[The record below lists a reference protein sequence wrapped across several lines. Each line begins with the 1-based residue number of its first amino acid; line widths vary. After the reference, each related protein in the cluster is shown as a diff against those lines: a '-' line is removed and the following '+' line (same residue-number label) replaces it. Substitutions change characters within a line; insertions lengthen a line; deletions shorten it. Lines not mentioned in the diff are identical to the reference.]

1 MNILKTSIA
10 TAISLFS
17 LASMSQAYYAS
28 AGAVQEYTG
37 SGNIVLTDGIV
48 GSLTGTTAY
57 GLRFTGTGATI
68 SDSNTVIN
76 TGIIYSG
83 TGSGYLGNVGIVFNA
98 QNGGQTNSNTVINY
112 GAIIPSSSRYEYSV
126 GILFNCSNNGD
137 AYYNWVE
144 NYGNIV
150 VTGSSYA
157 LIGVG
162 FTSSMATSAN
172 YNTVLN
178 YGNITVG
185 SENSHENTGILFGG
199 YSIGDSSYNTVINQG
214 TITVTSGSYV
224 AKGVAFD
231 GKNSGNATGNTFV
244 NEGTIITSG
253 SLSYGVYVSG
263 SGGTAS
269 GNVITNLG
277 VINSGTGG
285 YAIAIVDGSN
295 NTINLGGHSSV
306 TGLIAASGSN
316 NVLNLSFTGVNAAAK
331 ANLVSQLSAI
341 EALSG
346 TATSGTFTFRGV
358 TYTYDPLIVNVTT
371 SSYAEQAQTPNQKAV
386 GANLDSFTV
395 NPTGNLLSLLNALDQ
410 SGNVPRGLDQLSPQ
424 RYQIYGDIALS
435 NASLLVGQI
444 DQRLNNVR
452 FGSEGIDTSA
462 LAVSYGS
469 VQSKLGMGSNG
480 LPIVAAKESKEV
492 VTQAPDKRW
501 SAFLSGNVGHASLND
516 TDDLQNSKYSNSGV
530 IGGVDVKLTDAWT
543 TGLLLG
549 YARTDA
555 QLDREGSTAD
565 VDAYSAGLYGGYHE
579 GNFYGNGLAAYTHN
593 IYDSGRVIDIGTY
606 SEKASGHTTG
616 SQVTVNLDGG
626 YDQPVTKNISVGPFA
641 GVQYVHLGVDGF
653 NESQASA
660 ANLNINDQALD
671 SLRSR
676 LGLRVE
682 LKKDLSKNW
691 RAASE
696 VRAAWQHEFANND
709 RAIVAQLAGSGL
721 SSFAVRTTD
730 PERDRAILGIGL
742 NATCQDTLTVFA
754 DYDAEVGTRYT
765 EQIFKGGLK
774 FNF

>member
-1 MNILKTSIA
+1 
-10 TAISLFS
+10 
-17 LASMSQAYYAS
+17 MSQAYYAA

-57 GLRFTGTGATI
+57 GLRFTGTGSTI
-68 SDSNTVIN
+68 SNSNTVIN
-76 TGIIYSG
+76 TGVIYSG

-98 QNGGQTNSNTVINY
+98 ENGGQTNSNTVINY
-112 GAIIPSSSRYEYSV
+112 GTIIPSSSENEFSI
-126 GILFNCSNNGD
+126 GILFNCANGGD
-137 AYYNWVE
+137 AYYNLIE

-150 VTGSSYA
+150 VTGSSYVSA
-157 LIGVG
+157 GIA
-162 FTSSMATSAN
+162 FTSPFATSAN
-172 YNTVLN
+172 YNTVVN
-178 YGNITVG
+178 YGNITVAG
-185 SENSHENTGILFGG
+185 QYENIGILFGG
-199 YSIGDSSYNTVINQG
+199 YDTGDSSYNTVINKG
-214 TITVTSGSYV
+214 TITVASGTSGMAV
-224 AKGVAFD
+224 GVAFAGSD
-231 GKNSGNATGNTFV
+231 SGLAVGNTLI
-244 NEGTIITSG
+244 NEGKIITSG
-253 SLSYGVYVSG
+253 SFSIGVYIVGG
-263 SGGTAS
+263 SSAAS
-269 GNVITNLG
+269 YNTVTNLG
-277 VINSGTGG
+277 VIDAGSNGV
-285 YAIAIVDGSN
+285 AIGIDGDN

-316 NVLNLSFTGVNAAAK
+316 NVLNLSFTGVNAAAR
-331 ANLVSQLSAI
+331 ANLVAQLSAI

-358 TYTYDPLIVNVTT
+358 TYTYDPLIVNVST
-371 SSYAEQAQTPNQKAV
+371 SSYAEQAKTPNQKAV

-395 NPTGNLLSLLNALDQ
+395 NPTGNMLTLLNALDQ

-435 NASLLVGQI
+435 NAGLLVGQI

-452 FGSEGIDTSA
+452 YGSEGIDASA
-462 LAVSYGS
+462 LGVSYGS

-480 LPIVAAKESKEV
+480 LPAVASKEGKDL
-492 VTQAPDKRW
+492 VTLAPEKRW
-501 SAFLSGNVGHASLND
+501 SAFLSGNVGHAGLD
-516 TDDLQNSKYSNSGV
+516 ETDDLANSKYSNSGV
-530 IGGVDVKLTDAWT
+530 VGGVDVKLTDAWT

-555 QLDREGSTAD
+555 QLDQQGSTAD
-565 VDAYSAGLYGGYHE
+565 VDAYSAGLYSGYRQ
-579 GNFYGNGLAAYTHN
+579 GNFYGNGLAAYTYN
-593 IYDSGRVIDIGTY
+593 VYDSGRVIDIGTY

-616 SQVTVNLDGG
+616 SQFTVNLDGG
-626 YDQPVTKNISVGPFA
+626 YDQPVTKNVSVGPFA

-676 LGLRVE
+676 VGLRLE
-682 LKKDLSKNW
+682 LKKELSKNW
-691 RAASE
+691 KAASE
-696 VRAAWQHEFANND
+696 LRAAWQHEFADND
-709 RAIVAQLAGSGL
+709 RAIVAQFAGSGL
-721 SSFAVRTTD
+721 SSFAVRTSD
-730 PERDRAILGIGL
+730 PERDRALLGIGL

-774 FNF
+774 YNF

>member
-17 LASMSQAYYAS
+17 LASMSQAYYADR
-28 AGAVQEYTG
+28 GAVQEYTG
-37 SGNIVLTDGIV
+37 SGNIVLNDGVV

-83 TGSGYLGNVGIVFNA
+83 TGSGYLGNAGIVFNA
-98 QNGGQTNSNTVINY
+98 QDGGQTNSNTVINY
-112 GAIIPSSSRYEYSV
+112 GAILPSSSENDFSI
-126 GILFNCSNNGD
+126 GILFNCTDGGD
-137 AYYNWVE
+137 AYYNRVL
-144 NYGNIV
+144 NYGNITV
-150 VTGSSYA
+150 SGSSYVSA
-157 LIGVG
+157 GIA
-162 FTSSMATSAN
+162 FTSPFATSAN
-172 YNTVLN
+172 YNTVIN
-178 YGNITVG
+178 YGNITVSG
-185 SENSHENTGILFGG
+185 IYENIGVLFGG
-199 YSIGDSSYNTVINQG
+199 YDTGDSSYNTVVNKG
-214 TITVTSGSYV
+214 TITVASGTSGY
-224 AKGVAFD
+224 AIGVAFV
-231 GKNSGNATGNTFV
+231 GTNSGSAVGNTLI
-244 NEGTIITSG
+244 NEGKIITSG
-253 SLSYGVYVSG
+253 SYSIGVYIVGG
-263 SGGTAS
+263 SSAAS
-269 GNVITNLG
+269 YNTITNLG
-277 VINSGTGG
+277 VIDSGSNG
-285 YAIAIVDGSN
+285 YAIAIDGDN

-306 TGLIAASGSN
+306 TGLISGTGNN
-316 NVLNLSFTGVNAAAK
+316 NVLNLSFTGVNAAER
-331 ANLVSQLSAI
+331 ANLVAQLNSI

-371 SSYAEQAQTPNQKAV
+371 SSYAEQAKTPNQKAV

-395 NPTGNLLSLLNALDQ
+395 NPTGNMLSLLNALDQ

-452 FGSEGIDTSA
+452 FGSEGFDTSSLCVA
-462 LAVSYGS
+462 YGS

-480 LPIVAAKESKEV
+480 LPIVAAKESKEI

-501 SAFLSGNVGHASLND
+501 SAFLSGNVGHAGLDD
-516 TDDLQNSKYSNSGV
+516 TEDLQNSKYSDSGV

-549 YARTDA
+549 YAHTDA
-555 QLDREGSTAD
+555 SLDTQGSTAD

-593 IYDSGRVIDIGTY
+593 VYDSGRVIDIGTY

-626 YDQPVTKNISVGPFA
+626 YDQPVTKNISAGPFA

-660 ANLNINDQALD
+660 ANLNLNDQALD

-676 LGLRVE
+676 LGLRAE

-691 RAASE
+691 RVASE

-709 RAIVAQLAGSGL
+709 RAIVAQFAGSGL

-742 NATCQDTLTVFA
+742 NATCQDTLTVFV
-754 DYDAEVGTRYT
+754 DYDAEIGNRYT
-765 EQIFKGGLK
+765 GQAFKGGLK